1 MEYFDGEDLYNFIE
15 NNPPISEEEASFIM
29 KSLF

>member
-1 MEYFDGEDLYNFIE
+1 MEYFDGEDLYNYIE

-29 KSLF
+29 K